1 MLLKLFVI
9 TKWYAQQ
16 NTIILCK
23 CKLATGRKPP
33 PATPESR
40 YVTVRTV
47 NGVDFGVVSA
57 DASRSH
63 SIRSPCWMRLIHIIC
78 TLMRRKWGSRRHI
91 VVCDACIVFC
101 SIYRE
106 WNWLPFRLLFMRP
119 KTVNGTQRPNR
130 ATSVWGVKG
139 FVGSLFFLLNPKRA
153 FLCSTRCRRQRCNVH
168 RIRAAYGLMPFRT
181 SIDFNW
187 RNSSDNWNCSFI
199 D

>member
-47 NGVDFGVVSA
+47 SGVDFGVVSA

-139 FVGSLFFLLNPKRA
+139 FVESLWTVNISFAESQARFSLFHSM
-153 FLCSTRCRRQRCNVH
+153 STATLECAPNSCGLRVDAISHINWLQLAEF
-168 RIRAAYGLMPFRT
+168 IR
-181 SIDFNW
+181 
-187 RNSSDNWNCSFI
+187 
-199 D
+199 